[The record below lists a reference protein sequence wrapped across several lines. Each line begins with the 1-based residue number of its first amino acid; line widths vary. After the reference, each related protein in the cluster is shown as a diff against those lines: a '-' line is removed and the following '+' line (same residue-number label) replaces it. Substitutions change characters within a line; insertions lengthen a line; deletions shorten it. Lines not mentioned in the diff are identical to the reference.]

1 MFRRTLLGRR
11 GTRHL
16 CPFAVRDA
24 LSEVSVYVKRSVFLL
39 VVRQFTALIFFVEE
53 RRVFIVSSMSDL
65 KIPIIPKWQP

>member
-1 MFRRTLLGRR
+1 
-11 GTRHL
+11 
-16 CPFAVRDA
+16 
-24 LSEVSVYVKRSVFLL
+24 VSVYVKRSVFLL